1 MIARARCGF
10 LDLIRA
16 RAFVRLRR
24 GRRRRRAA
32 RRRRRSPLVLVLV
45 FVRLLLLSHEPL
57 HQGVE
62 IHRIVIVPID

>member
-16 RAFVRLRR
+16 RSFVRLRR

-32 RRRRRSPLVLVLV
+32 RRRSPLVLVLV